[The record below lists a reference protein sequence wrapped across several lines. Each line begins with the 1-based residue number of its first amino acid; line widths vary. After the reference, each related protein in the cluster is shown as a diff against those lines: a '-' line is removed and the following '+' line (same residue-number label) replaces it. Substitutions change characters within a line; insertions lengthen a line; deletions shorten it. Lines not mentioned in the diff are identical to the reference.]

1 MNGMKGVIIFF
12 LIFISFPLSA
22 KISERE
28 LRNHSSLFLS
38 RVIED
43 NREYERNIIECL
55 SGVVKNG
62 GAGIRLMDKFG
73 LFLYESRKRGIAIT
87 KARFFYHENRFS
99 LFIIFEDDYD
109 GQLYT
114 LYLEYEY
121 NRQKRTCSLKD
132 VYFSLVFD
140 EEMKRI
146 ERFFKR
152 R

>member
-1 MNGMKGVIIFF
+1 MNRMKGIITFF

-28 LRNHSSLFLS
+28 LKHYSSHFLS

-55 SGVVKNG
+55 SGVVKDN
-62 GAGIRLMDKFG
+62 GAGMRLMDKFG
-73 LFLYESRKRGIAIT
+73 LFLYESRKQGVVIT
-87 KARFFYHENRFS
+87 KTRFFYHEHRFS
-99 LFIIFEDDYD
+99 LFIVFEDDYD

-114 LYLEYEY
+114 LYLEYAY
-121 NRQKRTCSLKD
+121 NRKKRTCSLKD